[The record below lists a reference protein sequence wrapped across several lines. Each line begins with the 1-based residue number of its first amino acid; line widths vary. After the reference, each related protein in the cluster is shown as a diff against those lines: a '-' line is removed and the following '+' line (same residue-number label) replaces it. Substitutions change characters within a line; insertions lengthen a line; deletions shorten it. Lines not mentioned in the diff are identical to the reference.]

1 MKSFSL
7 HCEKCGGSQLRR
19 SRRQSLGEFAKIVQG
34 QYPVRCDDCNH
45 RFMANLLQFEK
56 LPFAR
61 CPKCFSLDLTTSQS
75 KAYHPTLWRTLML
88 SLGAH
93 KYRCPACR
101 YNFLSFRFQDPETM
115 SHSDR
120 GNRDSNNAR
129 PVGS

>member
-7 HCEKCGGSQLRR
+7 NCEKCGSSQLRR
-19 SRRQSLGEFAKIVQG
+19 SRRQSLGDFAKILQG
-34 QYPVRCDDCNH
+34 QHPVRCVDCGH
-45 RFMANLLQFEK
+45 RFVANLLQFDK

-61 CPKCFSLDLTTSQS
+61 CPKCFSLDLTTSPS
-75 KAYHPTLWRTLML
+75 KGYHSTLWRTLML

-101 YNFLSFRFQDPETM
+101 YNFLSFRFRDPETI
-115 SHSDR
+115 SHADQDSH
-120 GNRDSNNAR
+120 GNSAR